1 MNNNLILI
9 NITRFIALIL
19 MQVLIFQRMAFTNT
33 NILIYPI
40 FIMLLPVELPTA
52 LAIIMGFVYGLSLDL
67 FYNSPG
73 IHAGTCVFTA
83 FLRYYLLGFMEPKGG
98 YPLNSAPTKS
108 KLGIPWFLRYSAIF
122 MLVHLFIYFSI
133 EAFSFVHIA
142 SILTKTFFSFIASMI
157 FVSIYQFLLDPKE

>member
-1 MNNNLILI
+1 
-9 NITRFIALIL
+9 
-19 MQVLIFQRMAFTNT
+19 MQVLVFKRIAFANTSIF
-33 NILIYPI
+33 IYPI
-40 FIMLLPVELPTA
+40 FIMLLPAEIPSA
-52 LAIIMGFVYGLSLDL
+52 LAIGISFVFGISLDF
-67 FYNSPG
+67 FYDSPG

-108 KLGIPWFLRYSAIF
+108 KLGVPWFLRYSAIF

-142 SILTKTFFSFIASMI
+142 TILVKTCFSFVLSMI